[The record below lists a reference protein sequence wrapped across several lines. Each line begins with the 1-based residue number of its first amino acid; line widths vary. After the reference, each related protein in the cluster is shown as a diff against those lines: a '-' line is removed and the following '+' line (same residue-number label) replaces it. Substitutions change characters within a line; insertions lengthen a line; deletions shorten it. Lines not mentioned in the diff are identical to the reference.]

1 MSPDKVSFNSL
12 NKFRVHWFG
21 HFPLG
26 VGMLAIGFLFDVG
39 PIAGSQGVATHPR
52 LPERSSI

>member
-12 NKFRVHWFG
+12 KNSECIGLVV
-21 HFPLG
+21 FPLG
-26 VGMLAIGFLFDVG
+26 IGMSAVGLRFDVG